1 MIVMMY
7 RLTPHSWG
15 FLFVGGWVDLDI
27 ILWKSL
33 LNYFL
38 GEHISK
44 KFKKALREIDADE
57 NKSFHSL
64 RHTFTVR
71 KLIQGAYIYHLKLIM
86 GQWVADCRNSAIH
99 EIWARWK
106 SRSQINYNDI
116 KNIGKV
122 VYMYFFSL
130 RKRLMW
136 NGNSLAVSCGY
147 PILRKVV
154 PCLRLSILS
163 LRQKAFT
170 TSLDGSGWN
179 FVEEKVHAVKKNTL
193 RR

>member
-15 FLFVGGWVDLDI
+15 FLFVGGWVDLEI

-64 RHTFTVR
+64 RDTFTVR

-86 GQWVADCRNSAIH
+86 GHASVTTT
-99 EIWARWK
+99 EIYSNMNLKRVLQDFPTIVSTYVNNAK
-106 SRSQINYNDI
+106 
-116 KNIGKV
+116 IGK
-122 VYMYFFSL
+122 
-130 RKRLMW
+130 KDT
-136 NGNSLAVSCGY
+136 
-147 PILRKVV
+147 ILKDINTMHS
-154 PCLRLSILS
+154 PYLLIYQELQAWSICLLSRMSQVRVLSRVLS
-163 LRQKAFT
+163 LSST
-170 TSLDGSGWN
+170 HCN
-179 FVEEKVHAVKKNTL
+179 
-193 RR
+193 